1 MKISVIRNERQLT
14 DALERVRSLV
24 RKNPEPRG
32 DVADEIRLLGLV
44 ISDYENTHHPIPP
57 PTPAEAIRFAMEQQG
72 KTMKDVAPCF
82 GSVSRA
88 YEVLSGG
95 RNLSLNMIRRLR
107 DMLSLSADFLIGNAP
122 DAVCPASA

>member
-1 MKISVIRNERQLT
+1 MAVGVIKNEKQLT
-14 DALERVRSLV
+14 QALERMRQLV
-24 RKNPEPRG
+24 RKNPEPKG
-32 DVADEIRLLGLV
+32 SVADEIKLLGLV
-44 ISDYENTHHPIPP
+44 ISDYENAHHPIPP

-95 RNLSLNMIRRLR
+95 RNLSINMIRKLR
-107 DMLSLSADFLIGNAP
+107 DMLSLSADFLIGAS
-122 DAVCPASA
+122 PAEMMPA

>member
-1 MKISVIRNERQLT
+1 MAVGVIKNEKQLAQ
-14 DALERVRSLV
+14 ALGRMRRLV
-24 RKNPEPRG
+24 RKHPEPKG
-32 DVADEIRLLGLV
+32 SVADEIKLLGLV
-44 ISDYENTHHPIPP
+44 ISDYESSHHPIPP

-95 RNLSLNMIRRLR
+95 RNLSINMIRKLR
-107 DMLSLSADFLIGNAP
+107 DMLSLSADFLIGPAP
-122 DAVCPASA
+122 VGMMSA

>member
-44 ISDYENTHHPIPP
+44 ISDYENAHHPIPP

>member
-1 MKISVIRNERQLT
+1 MAVGVIKNEKQLT
-14 DALERVRSLV
+14 QALVRMRELV
-24 RKNPEPRG
+24 RKNPEPKG
-32 DVADEIRLLGLV
+32 AVADEIKLLGLV
-44 ISDYENTHHPIPP
+44 ISDYENAHHLIPP